1 MDRQLEQLLLDL
13 KAQRVSREHVKE
25 FLRRRREEAGQ
36 EESGRAEAG
45 PEQDGPEQ
53 AGQEQAGQEEAG
65 PELVRFHP
73 VWEAADA
80 SPATGR
86 EPGHLVLLAGPGEL
100 ARALQESDSTAVVRL
115 LESPATG
122 LAERY
127 TDLAGQVLDA
137 VRRLLALPSP
147 PRTLV
152 QVVCPWNGEDALGAG
167 LLGLLKSAALE
178 NPRLVPQLVLVDTDA
193 PVATTAGQVLASRDR
208 PAERAV
214 RLHDGGRSVLAWREL
229 SAPER
234 PALPWKEGG
243 TYVITGGLG
252 GLGLIFARDVLSSVR
267 SATVHLTGRSP
278 LDADR
283 RRLLESLR
291 SPQAQVHYTPL
302 DVADAA
308 GVEAFLAGVRQE
320 HGAVNGVIHSAG
332 VLRDGFVLRKSADD
346 LRAVL
351 APKVAGT
358 VNLDAATQGDPLDF
372 FALFSSAAAVTGN
385 VGQSDYAA
393 ANAFMDAFAHHRAG
407 LVAEGRR
414 SGRSLSLNW
423 PLWAEG
429 GMAPDAETER
439 ALLEQVGM
447 HPLRTGSGVR
457 VLHESLSL
465 ELPQVMAVEGDGARI
480 RRALLEQPAAA
491 PAVAAV
497 AAAAAAVPAS
507 APAAVA
513 VDEGMLRDKVVHR
526 LRQVLGGVIGLPAA
540 KIDAEAPLESYGID
554 SIVVTRLNRKFA
566 ETFEAVPKTVLYE
579 FNSLETLAGYFLREH
594 RGTCLTWTGLA
605 AAAPVATAPAPAP
618 VAPAPAAA
626 GRPAAAERPVVAE
639 RAADAPAPAAA
650 PAAPAAPSAADAIAI
665 VGMSG
670 RFPQAANLDEYW
682 QNLAAGRDCVTEI
695 PADRWELEGFYHA
708 DRDEAVALG
717 RSYSKWGGFLDG
729 FADFDP
735 LFFGI
740 SPQETMNMDP
750 QERLFLQES
759 WNALEDAGYTRR
771 RLADAHRGRVGVF
784 AGVSKT
790 GFDLYGPALR
800 EQNENLHPLTSFA
813 SVANR
818 VSYLLDLRGP
828 SLPVDTMCSSSLSAV
843 HEAMEHLRRGE
854 CDLAL
859 AGGVN
864 LYLHPS
870 NYTLMSGKRML
881 SHDGK
886 CRSFGAGG
894 NGFVPGE
901 GAAVVLLKRLSDA
914 ERDGDVIHAVLRGS
928 SINHGGRTNGYTVPN
943 PGAQAEVVREALD
956 RAGVK
961 AHEVSYLEAHG
972 TGTELGD
979 PIELDGLTRAFAQ
992 DTDARQY
999 CAVGSAK
1006 SNIGHL
1012 EAAAGI
1018 AGLLKIVLQMQHGRL
1033 APSLHAQEP
1042 NPNIDFA
1049 RTPFRLQQEAADW
1062 QRPVG
1067 ADGTTERPRIAGV
1080 SSFGAG
1086 GSNAHVVVEEY
1097 RREAAGRNGAD
1108 AGRNGADDGAPRLIV
1123 LSAKDGERLRE
1134 RARALLEWIARQ
1146 DATALDLDAVA
1157 HTLQSGREA
1166 MEARLALP
1174 VTSAAE
1180 LTAGLAA
1187 FVAGEEDVEGLH
1199 LGNVRDHRDT
1209 LAGFATD
1216 TDMAATVDAWI
1227 GKGKFD
1233 RLLDLW
1239 VKGLAVDW
1247 SRLHR
1252 GNGPRMLPLPGYPFA
1267 RERYW
1272 VGDLT
1277 AGRPAAVPGAARLHP
1292 LVHTNTS
1299 SLDAQRF
1306 GSVFSGEEFFLA
1318 DHVVKGRKV
1327 LPGAAYLEMARA
1339 ALEASLDTRPQG
1351 VTLRNVVWARPVTAD
1366 GPPVHVRT
1374 TLFAEAD
1381 GEVAFEISSLP
1392 DGDADAAPVVHSQGV
1407 AVPAA
1412 DAPAGPVDVA
1422 ALLAACD
1429 SERLD
1434 AAQCYRTYREL
1445 GIDYGPAHRGIE
1457 SIAVG
1462 DGQALARLVLPAGAA
1477 ATQDA
1482 FVLHP
1487 GLLDSAFQASVGLF
1501 GAAGDAPDAAGTVL
1515 HLPFALDELEV
1526 FGPVT
1531 SGLWAWVR
1539 YSADDRPGLGVRK
1552 VDIDL
1557 LDDAGAVRC
1566 RLRGFTSRAY
1576 DAAATPAVN
1585 PAPNPTPAVDA
1596 PLGHGGPERHA
1607 APPQAGATTPAE
1619 RAGRYLVTLLASQL
1633 RLPADRI
1640 DASDALEHYGID
1652 SIMTMNLTN
1661 QLEQV
1666 FGSLPKTLFFEYQS
1680 ISALTEYFV
1689 EAHGERLAELLGA
1702 DDQEPAAGAPAAG
1715 APAVEAAPA
1724 VRAVPEAPRRGR
1736 AARRAPV
1743 RRPATEP
1750 EGPEIAVIG
1759 LAGRYP
1765 QARNV
1770 REFWRNLAEGRDCI
1784 TEVPADRWDHS
1795 AYFDPDKNAPG
1806 RTYTKWGGFLDRAD
1820 HFDPLFFNISPRE
1833 AAFMDPQERLFL
1845 ETVHETLEDAGYTRE
1860 ALSRYGARGLAGN
1873 VGVFVGVMYEEYQL
1887 YGAQEQAKGRNVTL
1901 SGSASSIANRIS
1913 YVFDLHGPSLAVDT
1927 MCSSSLT
1934 ALHLACQ
1941 SLRTGGCELAVAGG
1955 VNLSLHPNKY
1965 LMLGNGKYASSKGLC
1980 ESFGEGG
1987 DGYVPGEGVGAVL
2000 LKPLARAVEDGDTVY
2015 GVIRG
2020 TALNHGGRTNG
2031 YSVPN
2036 PRAQHNVI
2044 GHALREAGV
2053 DARSVTYVE
2062 AHGTGTSL
2070 GDPIE
2075 VAGLTKAFREYS
2087 DDRQF
2092 CAIGSVKSNIGHA
2105 ESAAGISA
2113 LTKVLLQ
2120 LKHGQLAPSLHAE
2133 VLNPHIDFENSP
2145 FRVQRELAPWQRP
2158 VAADGTEAPRIAGIS
2173 SFGAGGSNAH
2183 VIVEEYRPAPAAR
2196 PAGSA
2201 GRPAA
2206 VVLSART
2213 EAGLRAQ
2220 AEQLLH
2226 WTTEEEGAGTALADL
2241 AYTLQTGREAY
2252 EERLGLVAGTTG
2264 ELTAGLRAFLAGETG
2279 ADGLH
2284 RGRVERRQGVLAVF
2298 TPDEDLARA
2307 LDAWA
2312 AGHEYGRLLELW
2324 VTGLVLDWEKLHV
2337 GSAPRRVPMPTYPF
2351 QGERYWLSPGTAADP
2366 RPATGAGR
2374 LHPLLHANTSSLNEQ
2389 RFTSVFTGEEF
2400 FLKDHQVQGERVL
2413 SGAACLELARAAVA
2427 ASLDGP
2433 HGGLRIRNVV
2443 WSRPVTVTGRART
2456 VQVRLLPKGPDEV
2469 GFEIHSTA
2477 DEDGP
2482 DAQPV
2487 IHSEGLVRVAPET
2500 GPADPAGLDLARL
2513 QAACDGAQFDAEQ
2526 AYRAFGARGIAYGPG
2541 HRGLDRLLTGDGQV
2555 LARLVLPD
2563 AVRGTL
2569 DDYGL
2574 HPALLDSALQACV
2587 GLLPLADE
2595 GGPLL
2600 LPFALDEVEITGPC
2614 APVMWAWVREGGGR
2628 PGDAVRRLD
2637 IDLCDDEGRV
2647 SVRLKGVS
2655 LRAYTAQPA
2664 TGAQPAAAGSPSGTA
2679 ELLAAPCWVPAER
2692 ADRAGEAG
2700 ATGATGAGLVLV
2712 AGLPEVAA
2720 ALEARGTARV
2730 VRLDSAAPGVD
2741 ARYTED
2747 ALTVLAA
2754 VKELLGERGQQG
2766 VPVQLVAPSA
2776 QEPSLWAG
2784 LAAVLRSA
2792 RLENP
2797 KVLGQLVL
2805 VDPQDGP
2812 EQVAAQVA
2820 ADRAAPS
2827 DTAVRHRGGTR
2838 EVLRWRE
2845 EADGTPAGVPW
2856 KDGGVYLITGGAGG
2870 LGAVFARDI
2879 AARVREPRIVLA
2891 GRAPRDGH
2899 KDALLAELTGLGAHA
2914 AYEQA
2919 DVAVRDDVEALVGR
2933 LREAHGR
2940 IDGILHSAG
2949 FIKDAFILRKDEAD
2963 FARVLAP
2970 KVAGLV
2976 HLDEATR
2983 GDDLDFLVAF
2993 SSVAG
2998 ALGNVGQSDYAAAN
3012 SFMDAYAHHR
3022 NTLVAAGERHGR
3034 TVSLGWPLWADGG
3047 MHVDAGTEQSL
3058 RERFGLVPLR
3068 TETGVRALYRAL
3080 ASQHG
3085 QVLVLEGDR
3094 PRLRETLLAGL
3105 LADAPS
3111 DRLPSDRL
3119 PAGPA
3124 PAADRPDESAAGRDV
3139 TGAGVTGA
3147 GVTVPDATVPE
3158 VAVPEVTGAGV
3169 TVPDETTAQK
3179 AAAYFKKLLASV
3191 IDLPAAKIDPEAPL
3205 EDYGVDSVMTMDMTR
3220 TLETVFGSLPKTLFF
3235 EHRTIAALTRHFL
3248 ETHPGRMREL
3258 LPTAAARPQPAPSPS
3273 AGPAAAERTVP
3284 ARAWRTLG
3292 SGQAPAQAQERTQAP
3307 AGVGDVAIIGL
3318 AGRYPQA
3325 ADVREF
3331 WQNLAAG
3338 RDCVT
3343 EVPASRWDVGGFF
3356 DPDPNAPG
3364 KTYSKWG
3371 GFLDGAYD
3379 FDPMFFN
3386 ISPRE
3391 AEIMDPQERLFL
3403 QCVHDT
3409 LEDAGYTR
3417 DTAKG
3422 RTGNVL
3428 DGRVGVFVGVMYEEY
3443 QLLGAQAQLG
3453 GTPLAVAGNPAS
3465 IANRVSYYF
3474 NLQGPSMSVDSMCSS
3489 SLSAVHLA
3497 CQSLKWG
3504 DCEVAVAGGVN
3515 LSLHPNKY
3523 LLLSQGRFAST
3534 NGRCE
3539 SFGAGGDGYVP
3550 GEGVGAVLLKP
3561 LAKAVADGDR
3571 IYGVIKGTAVNH
3583 GGKTNGYSVPNPQ
3596 AQADVVG
3603 RALATAGVDAR
3614 AVGYVEAH
3622 GTGTAL
3628 GDPIEIAGLAKAFGE
3643 HTEDRQ
3649 FCAIGSVKSNI
3660 GHAESAA
3667 GIAGI
3672 TKVLLQLQHG
3682 KLAPSLH
3689 ARTLNPHIDFAGTP
3703 FVVQRELADWPSP
3716 APADGSDTA
3725 VPRVAGVSSFG
3736 AGGSNA
3742 HVVIAEY
3749 LPGEAA
3755 GPAAAD
3761 DAQPAVVPLSARTAE
3776 QLQAQAANL
3785 ADWLERPENA
3795 GAALADIAYTL
3806 QVGRE
3811 AMEERLGVIA
3821 GSVPDLLAKLRHFL
3835 DDGPG
3840 SGSGGAGDEVVRST
3854 VTRDSAVLT
3863 LFAPDTDLD
3872 AMIGAWAGKGKYEK
3886 LLELWANGVPLDW
3899 RLLHGAATPRRIA
3912 LPTYPFA
3919 RERCFPFDAEPL
3931 VARAPQ
3937 GPRPA
3942 PGPGRL
3948 HPLVQANTSDFSEQR
3963 FSSVFTG
3970 EEFFL
3975 RDHVVQGSRT
3985 MPGTAFLEM
3994 AVAAA
3999 CLTCRTAVEPSAPVA
4014 LRNIV
4019 LAQPLRVGD
4028 RPQELHVGLHP
4039 EADGDIRFR
4048 VYSAPDDEEPVLH
4061 GEGALYF
4068 MEGAE
4073 DTVLDLDALRAA
4085 CDLPGLTA
4093 AECYELYRAAGIA
4106 YGPSHRGVRH
4116 IWTGPGQA
4124 LAELALPDPVR
4135 GTEGDF
4141 TLHPSLLDAA
4151 LQACVGVLG
4160 RPGAEGAARSGS
4172 GLAVPFAVDDV
4183 LVLDAC
4189 TDAMWA
4195 WVRPSGEESA
4205 DAAIRKLDVDLAD
4218 QRGRVRVRIAGLSFR
4233 VLNPNKNHDPISTTE
4248 STGDHVTSRQV
4259 TVHHDPVNPAGTPGA
4274 AALSYPQ
4281 WQGRPVQGGLS
4292 SVDGARRTVLLA
4304 GLPEAAELLRSCDDG
4319 DVVVLADEVGTLDGR
4334 YAGYG
4339 VQLLERLKSE
4349 VRGTAGKAHLQL
4361 AIAGGPDALPLTGL
4375 VAMLRTAA
4383 LENPNVTGQLL
4394 LLDPDDTPATAVERI
4409 LENRAHPEDTLVRYR
4424 DGRREVQAWAED
4436 ATATAAPLPWKENG
4450 VYLITG
4456 GTGALGLVLAREIA
4470 ARTGNATLV
4479 LTGRSPSDPD
4489 KLRVLDELVAL
4500 GARAAHYEQA
4510 DTADRAAVDALVA
4523 RTLER
4528 CGRIDGVVHSAGV
4541 THDGFILRKQEA
4553 EFRGVLAPKVSGV
4566 VNLDG
4571 ATAALPLD
4579 FFVTFSST
4587 SGASGNV
4594 GQVDYAAANAFLDAY
4609 AWHRQDLVARGER
4622 SGHSQS
4628 VNWPLWADG
4637 GMHVTPETAALL
4649 RSRYGV
4655 VPLGTAEGIEA
4666 FYRILNSPHSQVMV
4680 TADAPSG
4687 PPETPAP
4694 HQTSPVTSAVGTN
4707 P

>member
-1 MDRQLEQLLLDL
+1 MDTQLEQLLLDL
-13 KAQRVSREHVKE
+13 KAERVSKEYVKE
-25 FLRRRREEAGQ
+25 FLRRR
-36 EESGRAEAG
+36 
-45 PEQDGPEQ
+45 
-53 AGQEQAGQEEAG
+53 QEQAAPAGTGPKQDVPKQDVPVEDGPVEDVPVEDG
-65 PELVRFHP
+65 PELVRLHP
-73 VWEAADA
+73 VWQPADGT
-80 SPATGR
+80 PATGR
-86 EPGHLVLLAGPGEL
+86 EPGHLVLLAGPREL
-100 ARALQESDSTAVVRL
+100 ATALQESDTTVVVRL
-115 LESPATG
+115 LESSATG
-122 LAERY
+122 TAERY
-127 TDLAGQVLDA
+127 TDLAAQVLDA
-137 VRRLLALPSP
+137 LRRLLALPSL

-152 QVVCPWNGEDALGAG
+152 QLVCPGNGEDALGAG
-167 LLGLLKSAALE
+167 LLGLLRSAALE
-178 NPRLVPQLVLVDTDA
+178 NPRLVPQLVLVDASA
-193 PVATTAGQVLASRDR
+193 PAAATAARVLASRDR
-208 PAERAV
+208 PAERSV
-214 RLHDGGRSVLAWREL
+214 RLHDGGRSVLAWQEL
-229 SAPER
+229 PAPEQ

-243 TYVITGGLG
+243 SYVITGGLG
-252 GLGLIFARDVLSSVR
+252 GLGLIFARDVLRSVR

-278 LDADR
+278 LDAGR
-283 RRLLESLR
+283 QRLLESLR
-291 SPQAQVHYTPL
+291 RPQAQVHYTPL
-302 DVADAA
+302 DAADAA
-308 GVEAFLAGVRQE
+308 GVQAFLAGVRQE
-320 HGAVNGVIHSAG
+320 HGAINGIIHSAG
-332 VLRDGFVLRKSADD
+332 VLRDGFVLRKSEDD

-358 VNLDAATQGDPLDF
+358 VNLDAASQGDPLDF

-385 VGQSDYAA
+385 VGQADYAA
-393 ANAFMDAFAHHRAG
+393 ANAFLDAFALHRTG

-414 SGRSLSLNW
+414 SGRTVSLNW

-447 HPLRTGSGVR
+447 HPLRTRSGVR
-457 VLHESLSL
+457 VLHESLAL
-465 ELPQVMAVEGDGARI
+465 AHHQVMAVEGDGVRI
-480 RRALLEQPAAA
+480 RRALLGQPSSEPAPAVTPAAPSAARPAAA
-491 PAVAAV
+491 PSS
-497 AAAAAAVPAS
+497 S

-513 VDEGMLRDKVVHR
+513 VDEGLLRDRVVQQ
-526 LRQVLGGVIGLPAA
+526 LRRVLGGVIGLPAA
-540 KIDAEAPLESYGID
+540 KIDAEAPLESFGVD

-566 ETFEAVPKTVLYE
+566 ETFAGLPKTVLYE
-579 FNSLETLAGYFLREH
+579 FNSLDALAGYFLRDH

-605 AAAPVATAPAPAP
+605 APVAPVAEKPAVVAAPDAVAAQPAATRAPA
-618 VAPAPAAA
+618 VAAETPAATASIAA
-626 GRPAAAERPVVAE
+626 GSIAAGSI
-639 RAADAPAPAAA
+639 AAGSIAAGSI
-650 PAAPAAPSAADAIAI
+650 AAGSIAAGSIAADAIAV

-670 RFPQAANLDEYW
+670 RFPQARTLDEYW

-695 PADRWELEGFYHA
+695 PADRWELEGFYHP

-740 SPQETMNMDP
+740 SPQEAMNMDP

-771 RLADAHRGRVGVF
+771 RLADAHGGRVGVF

-854 CDLAL
+854 CDLAF

-943 PGAQAEVVREALD
+943 PAAQAEVVREALD
-956 RAGVK
+956 RAGVP
-961 AHEVSYLEAHG
+961 AGQVSFVEAHG

-979 PIELDGLTRAFAQ
+979 PIELDGLTQAFGK
-992 DTDARQY
+992 DTDALQY

-1018 AGLLKIVLQMQHGRL
+1018 AGLLKIVLQMRHGQL
-1033 APSLHAQEP
+1033 APSLHAQEL

-1049 RTPFRLQQEAADW
+1049 RTPFRLQQELADW
-1062 QRPVG
+1062 QRPG
-1067 ADGTTERPRIAGV
+1067 GSDGTAELPRIAGV

-1097 RREAAGRNGAD
+1097 RRPEPARSEAAHSEAGGPEAASSD
-1108 AGRNGADDGAPRLIV
+1108 AGSTPRLIV

-1134 RARALLEWIARQ
+1134 RAQDLLDWLARQ
-1146 DATALDLDAVA
+1146 DEAGPDIDALA

-1166 MEARLALP
+1166 METRLAVP

-1180 LTAGLAA
+1180 LAAKLSA
-1187 FVAGEEDVEGLH
+1187 FVAGDEVEDLH
-1199 LGNVRDHRDT
+1199 LGSVKEHRDT
-1209 LAGFATD
+1209 LAVLTTD
-1216 TDMAATVDAWI
+1216 PDMAATVDAWI
-1227 GKGKFD
+1227 EKGKFD
-1233 RLLDLW
+1233 KLLDLW
-1239 VKGLAVDW
+1239 AKGLAVDW

-1252 GNGPRMLPLPGYPFA
+1252 GRHPRMIPLPGYPFA

-1277 AGRPAAVPGAARLHP
+1277 TPGAAVPGAVRLHP

-1306 GSVFSGEEFFLA
+1306 GSVFTGEEFFLT
-1318 DHVVKGRKV
+1318 DHVVQGRKV

-1339 ALEASLDTRPQG
+1339 ALEASLDARPQG
-1351 VTLRNVVWARPVTAD
+1351 VTLRNVVWARPITVD
-1366 GPPVHVRT
+1366 GRPAHVRA
-1374 TLFAEAD
+1374 TLYAEEGGA
-1381 GEVAFEISSLP
+1381 VAFEISSLP
-1392 DGDADAAPVVHSQGV
+1392 DGDASAGDGAAEPVVHSQGV

-1412 DAPAGPVDVA
+1412 GAPAGPVDVA
-1422 ALLAACD
+1422 ALLAACTAA
-1429 SERLD
+1429 RLD
-1434 AAQCYRTYREL
+1434 AEECYRTYAAMGL
-1445 GIDYGPAHRGIE
+1445 DYGPAHRSIE
-1457 SIAVG
+1457 SIAIG
-1462 DGQALARLVLPAGAA
+1462 DGQALARLVLPAGARG
-1477 ATQDA
+1477 TLDA

-1487 GLLDSAFQASVGLF
+1487 GLLDAAFQASVGLF
-1501 GAAGDAPDAAGTVL
+1501 GQADGTTL

-1526 FGPVT
+1526 FGALGPE
-1531 SGLWAWVR
+1531 LWAWVR

-1552 VDIDL
+1552 LDIDL

-1576 DAAATPAVN
+1576 DADAA
-1585 PAPNPTPAVDA
+1585 PAPAPAPASA
-1596 PLGHGGPERHA
+1596 PVERTGTVPARQVAPSRPGA
-1607 APPQAGATTPAE
+1607 ATPAE
-1619 RAGRYLVTLLASQL
+1619 RAGRYLVGLLASQL

-1640 DASDALEHYGID
+1640 DVNDALEHYGID

-1661 QLEQV
+1661 KLEQV

-1680 ISALTEYFV
+1680 IHALTEYFL
-1689 EAHGERLAELLGA
+1689 EAHGERLAALLGA
-1702 DDQEPAAGAPAAG
+1702 DDPEPAAPARPAGPEPVAPAASE
-1715 APAVEAAPA
+1715 PAAPA
-1724 VRAVPEAPRRGR
+1724 RPAAPRRGR
-1736 AARRAPV
+1736 TVRRAAAR
-1743 RRPATEP
+1743 TEP
-1750 EGPEIAVIG
+1750 AAGGLEIAVVG

-1765 QARNV
+1765 QARNI
-1770 REFWRNLAEGRDCI
+1770 REFWRNLAEGRDCV

-1795 AYFDPDKNAPG
+1795 AYFDPDRNAPG

-1845 ETVHETLEDAGYTRE
+1845 ECVHETLEDAGYTRE
-1860 ALSRYGARGLAGN
+1860 ALSRYGERGLAGN

-1887 YGAQEQAKGRNVTL
+1887 YGAQEQARGRNVTL

-1941 SLRTGGCELAVAGG
+1941 SLQTGGCELAVAGG

-1965 LMLGNGKYASSKGLC
+1965 LMLGAGKYASSKGLC

-2000 LKPLARAVEDGDTVY
+2000 LKPLARAVEDGDTVH

-2053 DARSVTYVE
+2053 DARSVSYVE

-2120 LKHGQLAPSLHAE
+2120 LKHGKLAPSLHSE
-2133 VLNPHIDFENSP
+2133 VLNPHIDFANSP
-2145 FRVQRELAPWQRP
+2145 FYVQRELSTWQRP
-2158 VAADGTEAPRIAGIS
+2158 VGADGAETPRIAGIS

-2183 VIVEEYRPAPAAR
+2183 VIVEEYVPVPAAGAGPAADRPAV
-2196 PAGSA
+2196 
-2201 GRPAA
+2201 

-2213 EAGLRAQ
+2213 EKGLRDQ

-2226 WTTEEEGAGTALADL
+2226 WTTEGEGAGVALADL
-2241 AYTLQTGREAY
+2241 AHTLQIGREAY
-2252 EERLGLVAGTTG
+2252 EERLGLVVGTTG
-2264 ELTAGLRAFLAGETG
+2264 ELGDRLREFLAGAAGVAE
-2279 ADGLH
+2279 LY

-2298 TPDEDLARA
+2298 TADEGLAPA

-2312 AGHEYGRLLELW
+2312 AEGAYGKLLELW
-2324 VTGLVLDWEKLHV
+2324 VTGLVLDWEKLRD
-2337 GSAPRRVPMPTYPF
+2337 GAAPRRVSMPTYPF
-2351 QGERYWLSPGTAADP
+2351 QGERYWLSPAAGAG
-2366 RPATGAGR
+2366 RQPATGAGR

-2427 ASLDGP
+2427 ASLDEP
-2433 HGGLRIRNVV
+2433 HGALRIRNVV
-2443 WSRPVTVTGRART
+2443 WARPVTVAGRART

-2469 GFEIHSTA
+2469 GFEIFGPG

-2482 DAQPV
+2482 AAQPV
-2487 IHSEGLVRVAPET
+2487 IHSEGIVRVAPED
-2500 GPADPAGLDLARL
+2500 GPAEATVLDLTKL
-2513 QAACDGAQFDAEQ
+2513 QAACRGAESDAER
-2526 AYRAFGARGIAYGPG
+2526 AYEAFRARGIDYGPG
-2541 HRGLDRLLTGDGQV
+2541 HRGLDRLWTGEGQV
-2555 LARLVLPD
+2555 LARLVLPA
-2563 AVRGTL
+2563 AVSGTL
-2569 DDYGL
+2569 DSYGL
-2574 HPALLDSALQACV
+2574 HPALLDSALQACA
-2587 GLLPLADE
+2587 GLLPLTDE

-2600 LPFALDEVEITGPC
+2600 LPFAVDEVEIAGPC
-2614 APVMWAWVREGGGR
+2614 SSTMWAWVREGGGR

-2637 IDLCDDEGRV
+2637 IDLCDEEGRV
-2647 SVRLKGVS
+2647 RVRLRGVS
-2655 LRAYTAQPA
+2655 LRAYTAPA
-2664 TGAQPAAAGSPSGTA
+2664 SGEPPAPVGTA
-2679 ELLAAPCWVPAER
+2679 AVGELLAAPCWVPAER
-2692 ADRAGEAG
+2692 VDR
-2700 ATGATGAGLVLV
+2700 TGAPGAGGAGLVLV

-2720 ALEARGTARV
+2720 ALEAQGTARV
-2730 VRLDSAAPGVD
+2730 VRLDSAAPGVG

-2754 VKELLGERGQQG
+2754 VQEVLGERKQQS
-2766 VPVQLVAPSA
+2766 VPVQLVAPA
-2776 QEPSLWAG
+2776 AGEPSLWAG
-2784 LAAVLRSA
+2784 LAAVLKTA

-2812 EQVAAQVA
+2812 QQVAAYVV
-2820 ADRAAPS
+2820 ADRAAPA
-2827 DTAVRHRGGTR
+2827 DTAVRHLGGAR

-2845 EADGTPAGVPW
+2845 EEPAGPTVGAAW

-2879 AARVREPRIVLA
+2879 AAGVREPRIVLA
-2891 GRAPRDGH
+2891 GRAPRDAQ
-2899 KDALLAELTGLGAHA
+2899 KDALLAELTGLGARA
-2914 AYEQA
+2914 VYEQA
-2919 DVAVRDDVEALVGR
+2919 DAAVRDDVEALVAR
-2933 LREAHGR
+2933 VRAAHGR

-2949 FIKDAFILRKDEAD
+2949 FIKDAFILRKDAGD

-2983 GDDLDFLVAF
+2983 EDDLDFLVAF

-2998 ALGNVGQSDYAAAN
+2998 ALGNVGQCDYAAAN
-3012 SFMDAYAHHR
+3012 AFMDAYALHR
-3022 NTLVAAGERHGR
+3022 NALVAAGERRGR

-3047 MHVDAGTEQSL
+3047 MHVDEGTERSL
-3058 RERFGLVPLR
+3058 GERFGLVPLR
-3068 TETGVRALYRAL
+3068 TGTGVRALHQAL
-3080 ASQHG
+3080 ASGHS

-3094 PRLRETLLAGL
+3094 PRLRETLLADL
-3105 LADAPS
+3105 LADRVVATAAVV
-3111 DRLPSDRL
+3111 
-3119 PAGPA
+3119 PAAVVSAA
-3124 PAADRPDESAAGRDV
+3124 PAAVAAPDGTDPDEG
-3139 TGAGVTGA
+3139 
-3147 GVTVPDATVPE
+3147 
-3158 VAVPEVTGAGV
+3158 
-3169 TVPDETTAQK
+3169 TARK
-3179 AAAYFKKLLASV
+3179 AEAYFRKLLASV
-3191 IDLPAAKIDPEAPL
+3191 IELPAARIDAEAPL
-3205 EDYGVDSVMTMDMTR
+3205 EDYGVDSVMTMDLTR

-3248 ETHPGRMREL
+3248 ETHPERMREL
-3258 LPTAAARPQPAPSPS
+3258 LPAAGTRPQS
-3273 AGPAAAERTVP
+3273 AGPAGPVAPERTAP
-3284 ARAWRTLG
+3284 ARERAWRPLAG
-3292 SGQAPAQAQERTQAP
+3292 ARPEAAPARDTA
-3307 AGVGDVAIIGL
+3307 AGSGDVAIIGL

-3338 RDCVT
+3338 RDSVT
-3343 EVPASRWDVGGFF
+3343 EVPASRWDVGAVF
-3356 DPDPNAPG
+3356 DPDPNTPG
-3364 KTYSKWG
+3364 TTYSKWG

-3417 DTAKG
+3417 DTAKR

-3428 DGRVGVFVGVMYEEY
+3428 GGRVGVFVGVMYEEY

-3453 GTPLAVAGNPAS
+3453 GNPLAVAGNPAS
-3465 IANRVSYYF
+3465 VANRVSYYF
-3474 NLQGPSMSVDSMCSS
+3474 NLQGPSMTVDTMCSS

-3539 SFGAGGDGYVP
+3539 SFGEGGDGYVP

-3596 AQADVVG
+3596 AQTDVVG

-3614 AVGYVEAH
+3614 AVGYIEAH

-3643 HTEDRQ
+3643 HTDERQ

-3672 TKVLLQLQHG
+3672 TKVLLQLQHR

-3689 ARTLNPHIDFAGTP
+3689 AGTLNPHIDFAQTP

-3716 APADGSDTA
+3716 GPADGTGA
-3725 VPRVAGVSSFG
+3725 AAPRIAGVSSFG

-3742 HVVIAEY
+3742 HIVIAEY
-3749 LPGEAA
+3749 LPAEHLPEESLPSGT
-3755 GPAAAD
+3755 PA
-3761 DAQPAVVPLSARTAE
+3761 DAPAVVPLSARTAE
-3776 QLQAQAANL
+3776 QLRAQVRNL
-3785 ADWLERPENA
+3785 LDWLERPEHA
-3795 GAALADIAYTL
+3795 GTALADVAFTL

-3811 AMEERLGVIA
+3811 AMEERLGVLA
-3821 GSVPDLLAKLRHFL
+3821 GSVPDLTAKLQGFL
-3835 DDGPG
+3835 DGGG
-3840 SGSGGAGDEVVRST
+3840 SGEEVVRST
-3854 VTRDSAVLT
+3854 VTRDSTVLT
-3863 LFAPDTDLD
+3863 LFAPDADLD
-3872 AMIGAWAGKGKYEK
+3872 AMIAAWADKGKYEK

-3899 RLLHGAATPRRIA
+3899 RLLHGAGSPRRIA

-3919 RERCFPFDAEPL
+3919 RERCFPFDAEPV
-3931 VARAPQ
+3931 VALASRSPQ
-3937 GPRPA
+3937 GP
-3942 PGPGRL
+3942 GML
-3948 HPLVQANTSDFSEQR
+3948 HPLVQANTSDFAEQR

-3970 EEFFL
+3970 QESFL
-3975 RDHVVQGSRT
+3975 RDHVVQGFRT
-3985 MPGTAFLEM
+3985 MPGAAFLEM

-3999 CLTCRTAVEPSAPVA
+3999 CLTCRTAVEPSAPVG

-4048 VYSAPDDEEPVLH
+4048 AYSASDGDEPVVH
-4061 GEGALYF
+4061 SEGAVYF
-4068 MEGAE
+4068 LEGVE
-4073 DTVLDLDALRAA
+4073 ETVLDLGALRDA

-4093 AECYELYRAAGIA
+4093 DQCYELYRAAGIA
-4106 YGPSHRGVRH
+4106 YGPTHRGVRH
-4116 IWTGPGQA
+4116 IWTGPEEA
-4124 LAELALPDPVR
+4124 LAELALPDEVR
-4135 GTEGDF
+4135 GTVDDF
-4141 TLHPSLLDAA
+4141 TLHPGLLDAA

-4160 RPGAEGAARSGS
+4160 RPGAEGAAGKGS

-4195 WVRPSGEESA
+4195 WVRPSA
-4205 DAAIRKLDVDLAD
+4205 DHRDGDTSTRKLDVDLAD
-4218 QRGRVRVRIAGLSFR
+4218 QHGRVRVRIGGLSFR
-4233 VLNPNKNHDPISTTE
+4233 VLDLTKTHDPISMPE
-4248 STGDHVTSRQV
+4248 STGDHVTSHQV
-4259 TVHHDPVNPAGTPGA
+4259 TLHHEPDNPVGPAGV
-4274 AALSYPQ
+4274 AALSYPR
-4281 WQGRPVQGGLS
+4281 WQARPASAGPS
-4292 SVDGARRTVLLA
+4292 TVDGARRTVLLA
-4304 GLPEAAELLRSCDDG
+4304 GPTGAADLLRGSDDSEI
-4319 DVVVLADEVGTLDGR
+4319 VVLTDQDDTLDGR

-4361 AIAGGPDALPLTGL
+4361 VLAGGPDTLPLTGL

-4383 LENPNVTGQLL
+4383 LENPNVSGQLL
-4394 LLDPDDTPATAVERI
+4394 LLDPADTPATAVGRV
-4409 LENRAHPEDTLVRYR
+4409 LENRAHPEDVLVRYR
-4424 DGRREVQAWAED
+4424 DGRREVQVWAED
-4436 ATATAAPLPWKENG
+4436 STAPPTALPWKEDG
-4450 VYLITG
+4450 VYLVTG
-4456 GTGALGLVLAREIA
+4456 GAGALGLVLAREIA
-4470 ARTGNATLV
+4470 AQSGHATLV

-4489 KLRVLDELVAL
+4489 KRRALDELVAL
-4500 GARAAHYEQA
+4500 GARAAYYEQA
-4510 DTADRAAVDALVA
+4510 DTASRADVDALVA

-4541 THDGFILRKQEA
+4541 THDNFILRKQEG
-4553 EFRGVLAPKVSGV
+4553 EFRAVLAPKVAGV
-4566 VNLDG
+4566 VNLDA
-4571 ATAALPLD
+4571 ATGDLPLD

-4587 SGASGNV
+4587 SGATGNV

-4609 AWHRQDLVARGER
+4609 AGYRQDLVARGVR
-4622 SGHSQS
+4622 TGRSQS
-4628 VNWPLWADG
+4628 VNWPLWAEG
-4637 GMHVTPETAALL
+4637 GMRVTAETEALL
-4649 RSRYGV
+4649 RSRHGV
-4655 VPLGTAEGIEA
+4655 VPLGTAEGVAA
-4666 FYRILNSPHSQVMV
+4666 FHRILNSPHSQVMV
-4680 TADAPSG
+4680 TAAGPSGSPGHPAPSG
-4687 PPETPAP
+4687 SPESPAP
-4694 HQTSPVTSAVGTN
+4694 SASHQTIPVTSAVGTN

>member
-13 KAQRVSREHVKE
+13 KAERVSKEYVKE
-25 FLRRRREEAGQ
+25 FLRRRQEEAGQ
-36 EESGRAEAG
+36 E
-45 PEQDGPEQ
+45 Q
-53 AGQEQAGQEEAG
+53 AVRDQAVRDQAG

-73 VWEAADA
+73 VWQPADGT
-80 SPATGR
+80 PATGR
-86 EPGHLVLLAGPGEL
+86 EPGHLVLLAGPRDL
-100 ARALQESDSTAVVRL
+100 ATALEESDTTAVVRL

-122 LAERY
+122 VAERY

-137 VRRLLALPSP
+137 LRRLLALPSL

-152 QVVCPWNGEDALGAG
+152 QLVCPWNGEDALGAG

-178 NPRLVPQLVLVDTDA
+178 NPRLVPQLVLVDAAA
-193 PVATTAGQVLASRDR
+193 PAAATAAQLLAVRDR
-208 PAERAV
+208 PDERAV
-214 RLHDGGRSVLAWREL
+214 RLHDGGRSVLAWQEL
-229 SAPER
+229 PAPEQ

-252 GLGLIFARDVLSSVR
+252 GLGLIFARDVLRSVR

-278 LDADR
+278 LDAGR
-283 RRLLESLR
+283 RQLLESLR
-291 SPQAQVHYTPL
+291 RPRAQVHYTPL
-302 DVADAA
+302 DAADAA

-320 HGAVNGVIHSAG
+320 HGAINGIIHSAG
-332 VLRDGFVLRKSADD
+332 VLRDGFVLRKSEDD

-358 VNLDAATQGDPLDF
+358 VNLDAASQGDALDF

-385 VGQSDYAA
+385 VGQADYAA
-393 ANAFMDAFAHHRAG
+393 ANAFLDAFAGHRAG
-407 LVAEGRR
+407 LVAEGLR
-414 SGRSLSLNW
+414 SGRSVSLNW

-447 HPLRTGSGVR
+447 HPLRTESGVL

-465 ELPQVMAVEGDGARI
+465 THHQVLAVEGDGARI
-480 RRALLEQPAAA
+480 RGALLGQPTASPAAGPAPAAA
-491 PAVAAV
+491 ESAGVPTAAPAAVAAV
-497 AAAAAAVPAS
+497 AAVAV
-507 APAAVA
+507 
-513 VDEGMLRDKVVHR
+513 VDEGALRDKVVQR

-566 ETFEAVPKTVLYE
+566 ETFAGLPKTVLYE
-579 FNSLETLAGYFLREH
+579 FNSLDALVDYFLREH
-594 RGTCLTWTGLA
+594 RGTCLAWTGLA
-605 AAAPVATAPAPAP
+605 APAAAAKPAAAAEPAAAAKPAAAPVAAPSAAVEPVAVAQPAPAP
-618 VAPAPAAA
+618 EAPSAPAP
-626 GRPAAAERPVVAE
+626 E
-639 RAADAPAPAAA
+639 
-650 PAAPAAPSAADAIAI
+650 APSAADAIAI

-695 PADRWELEGFYHA
+695 PADRWGLEGFYHP

-740 SPQETMNMDP
+740 SPQEAMNTDP

-901 GAAVVLLKRLSDA
+901 GAAVVLLKRLADA

-956 RAGVK
+956 RAGVS
-961 AHEVSYLEAHG
+961 AGDVSYVEAHG

-979 PIELDGLTRAFAQ
+979 PIELDGLTRAFAK

-1006 SNIGHL
+1006 TNIGHL

-1018 AGLLKIVLQMQHGRL
+1018 AGLLKIVLQMRHGRL

-1042 NPNIDFA
+1042 NPNIDFT
-1049 RTPFRLQQEAADW
+1049 RTPFRLQQEPADW
-1062 QRPVG
+1062 QRPAG
-1067 ADGTTERPRIAGV
+1067 ADGTAERARIAGV

-1097 RREAAGRNGAD
+1097 RRAGTAGATAD
-1108 AGRNGADDGAPRLIV
+1108 ASTPRLIV
-1123 LSAKDGERLRE
+1123 LSARDGERLRE
-1134 RARALLEWIARQ
+1134 RAQALLDWIARQ
-1146 DATALDLDAVA
+1146 GEAGPDLDAVA

-1166 MEARLALP
+1166 METRLALP

-1180 LTAGLAA
+1180 LTAKLTA
-1187 FVAGEEDVEGLH
+1187 FVAGDDTVEDLH

-1216 TDMAATVDAWI
+1216 TDMASTVDAWI
-1227 GKGKFD
+1227 EKGKFD
-1233 RLLDLW
+1233 KLLDLW

-1252 GNGPRMLPLPGYPFA
+1252 GRRPRMLPLPGYPFA

-1277 AGRPAAVPGAARLHP
+1277 TGRATAAPGAVRLHP
-1292 LVHTNTS
+1292 LVHANTS

-1306 GSVFSGEEFFLA
+1306 GSVFSGEEFFLT
-1318 DHVVKGRKV
+1318 DHVVRGRKV

-1339 ALEASLDTRPQG
+1339 AVEASLDARPQG
-1351 VTLRNVVWARPVTAD
+1351 VTLRNVVWARPVTVD
-1366 GPPVHVRT
+1366 GQPVHVRT
-1374 TLFAEAD
+1374 TLAVEEG
-1381 GEVAFEISSLP
+1381 GEVAFEIASLP
-1392 DGDADAAPVVHSQGV
+1392 DGAAAGAEPVVHSQGV
-1407 AVPAA
+1407 AVPVAT
-1412 DAPAGPVDVA
+1412 APAAPVDVA
-1422 ALLAACD
+1422 AVLAAC
-1429 SERLD
+1429 STARLD
-1434 AAQCYRTYREL
+1434 AEECYRTYRAMGL
-1445 GIDYGPAHRGIE
+1445 DYGPAHRGVE
-1457 SIAVG
+1457 SIAIG
-1462 DGQALARLVLPAGAA
+1462 DGQALARLVLPAVAREA
-1477 ATQDA
+1477 LDA

-1501 GAAGDAPDAAGTVL
+1501 GRADGTVL

-1526 FGPVT
+1526 FGPLAPE
-1531 SGLWAWVR
+1531 LWAWVR
-1539 YSADDRPGLGVRK
+1539 YSADDRPALGVRK
-1552 VDIDL
+1552 LDIDL

-1576 DAAATPAVN
+1576 DADAARDAA
-1585 PAPNPTPAVDA
+1585 PAPVERT
-1596 PLGHGGPERHA
+1596 GPERA
-1607 APPQAGATTPAE
+1607 RDTEPPQPATTQAE
-1619 RAGRYLVTLLASQL
+1619 RAGRYLVGLLASQL

-1640 DASDALEHYGID
+1640 DVNDALEHYGID

-1661 QLEQV
+1661 KLEQV

-1680 ISALTEYFV
+1680 IRALTEYFLD
-1689 EAHGERLAELLGA
+1689 AHGERLAALLGT
-1702 DDQEPAAGAPAAG
+1702 DDPEPATTTPAAIPATAGAAVAAAVTPARTA
-1715 APAVEAAPA
+1715 
-1724 VRAVPEAPRRGR
+1724 APRRGR
-1736 AARRAPV
+1736 SARRGAARR
-1743 RRPATEP
+1743 TEAASG
-1750 EGPEIAVIG
+1750 GPEIAVIG

-1784 TEVPADRWDHS
+1784 TEIPADRWDHS
-1795 AYFDPDKNAPG
+1795 AYFDPDGNVPG

-1845 ETVHETLEDAGYTRE
+1845 ECVHETLEDAGHTRE
-1860 ALSRYGARGLAGN
+1860 TLSRYGDRGLAGN

-1941 SLRTGGCELAVAGG
+1941 SLQTGGCELAVAGG

-2000 LKPLARAVEDGDTVY
+2000 LKPLDRAIADGDTIH

-2044 GHALREAGV
+2044 GHALREAGI
-2053 DARSVTYVE
+2053 DARSVSYVE

-2120 LKHGQLAPSLHAE
+2120 LKHGKLAPSLHSE
-2133 VLNPHIDFENSP
+2133 VLNPHIDFANSP
-2145 FRVQRELAPWQRP
+2145 FYVQRELSPWQRP
-2158 VAADGTEAPRIAGIS
+2158 VAADGTETPRIAGIS

-2183 VIVEEYRPAPAAR
+2183 VIVEEYVPARAAEAAA
-2196 PAGSA
+2196 PTA

-2213 EAGLRAQ
+2213 ADGLRAQ
-2220 AEQLLH
+2220 AEQLLR
-2226 WTTEEEGAGTALADL
+2226 WTTEEEGAGVALADL
-2241 AYTLQTGREAY
+2241 AHTLQAGREAY

-2264 ELTAGLRAFLAGETG
+2264 ELAAKLGAFLAGEAG
-2279 ADGLH
+2279 VAELH
-2284 RGRVERRQGVLAVF
+2284 RGRVERRQGALAVF
-2298 TPDEDLARA
+2298 AADEDLARA
-2307 LDAWA
+2307 LDASIA
-2312 AGHEYGRLLELW
+2312 EREYGRLLELW
-2324 VTGLVLDWEKLHV
+2324 VTGLVVDWAKLQD
-2337 GSAPRRVPMPTYPF
+2337 GTARRVPMPTYPF
-2351 QGERYWLSPGTAADP
+2351 QGERYWLSPGPGADQQ
-2366 RPATGAGR
+2366 PATGAGR
-2374 LHPLLHANTSSLNEQ
+2374 LHPLLHANTSSLHEQ

-2400 FLKDHQVQGERVL
+2400 FLKDHQVHGERVL

-2427 ASLDGP
+2427 ASLDEP
-2433 HGGLRIRNVV
+2433 HGSLRIRNVV
-2443 WSRPVTVTGRART
+2443 WSRPVTVEGRART
-2456 VQVRLLPKGPDEV
+2456 VQVRLLPKGRDEI
-2469 GFEIHSTA
+2469 GFEIYSTG
-2477 DEDGP
+2477 DEDAP
-2482 DAQPV
+2482 AAQPV
-2487 IHSEGLVRVAPET
+2487 IHSEGLVRVAPEAA
-2500 GPADPAGLDLARL
+2500 PAAATVLDLPQL
-2513 QAACDGAQFDAEQ
+2513 QAACRGAESGADE
-2526 AYRAFGARGIAYGPG
+2526 AYEAFRARGIAYGPG
-2541 HRGLDRLLTGDGQV
+2541 HRGLDRLWTGDGQV
-2555 LARLVLPD
+2555 LARLVLPA

-2569 DDYGL
+2569 DSYGL
-2574 HPALLDSALQACV
+2574 HPALVDSALQACA
-2587 GLLPLADE
+2587 GLLPPAGE

-2600 LPFALDEVEITGPC
+2600 LPFAVDEVETGGPC
-2614 APVMWAWVREGGGR
+2614 TPTMWAWVREGGGR
-2628 PGDAVRRLD
+2628 AGEAVRRLD

-2647 SVRLKGVS
+2647 CVRLKGVS
-2655 LRAYTAQPA
+2655 LRAYTAQA
-2664 TGAQPAAAGSPSGTA
+2664 TGEPPAAGGQPAVG

-2692 ADRAGEAG
+2692 AERSGPAE
-2700 ATGATGAGLVLV
+2700 AGLVLV

-2720 ALEARGTARV
+2720 ALESQGTARV
-2730 VRLDSAAPGVD
+2730 VRLESAAPGID

-2754 VKELLGERGQQG
+2754 VKEVLGERGQRS
-2766 VPVQLVAPSA
+2766 VPVQLVASA
-2776 QEPSLWAG
+2776 AHEPSLWAG

-2812 EQVAAQVA
+2812 EQAAAHVA
-2820 ADRAAPS
+2820 ADRAALS
-2827 DTAVRHRGGTR
+2827 DTAVRHHGGTR

-2845 EADGTPAGVPW
+2845 EEDGPAAEPAW
-2856 KDGGVYLITGGAGG
+2856 KDGGVYLVTGGAGG

-2891 GRAPRDGH
+2891 GRAPRDGQ
-2899 KDALLAELTGLGAHA
+2899 KDALLAELTRLGAHA
-2914 AYEQA
+2914 AYERA
-2919 DVAVRDDVEALVGR
+2919 DVAVRDDAEALVRR

-2949 FIKDAFILRKDEAD
+2949 FIKDAFILRKDADD

-2976 HLDEATR
+2976 NLDEATR
-2983 GDDLDFLVAF
+2983 EDGLDFLVAF

-2998 ALGNVGQSDYAAAN
+2998 ALGNVGQCDYAAAN
-3012 SFMDAYAHHR
+3012 AFMDAYAHHR
-3022 NTLVAAGERHGR
+3022 NALVAAGERQGR

-3068 TETGVRALYRAL
+3068 TETGVRALHRAL
-3080 ASQHG
+3080 ASPHS

-3094 PRLRETLLAGL
+3094 PRLRETLLADL
-3105 LADAPS
+3105 LADRAT
-3111 DRLPSDRL
+3111 
-3119 PAGPA
+3119 AAPA
-3124 PAADRPDESAAGRDV
+3124 PVVAPGPVASRPAAPEAAAGGTDPDEGTARK
-3139 TGAGVTGA
+3139 
-3147 GVTVPDATVPE
+3147 AT
-3158 VAVPEVTGAGV
+3158 
-3169 TVPDETTAQK
+3169 
-3179 AAAYFKKLLASV
+3179 AYFRKLLASV
-3191 IDLPAAKIDPEAPL
+3191 IDLPAAKIDAEAPL

-3248 ETHPGRMREL
+3248 ETEPDRMREL
-3258 LPTAAARPQPAPSPS
+3258 LPTTGTRPQPS
-3273 AGPAAAERTVP
+3273 PAAPERTASAPGRTWRTLAP
-3284 ARAWRTLG
+3284 ARAG
-3292 SGQAPAQAQERTQAP
+3292 AAP
-3307 AGVGDVAIIGL
+3307 AGDAAAGSGDVAIIGL

-3343 EVPASRWDVGGFF
+3343 EVPADRWDVGAVF
-3356 DPDPNAPG
+3356 DPAPG
-3364 KTYSKWG
+3364 TPGRTYSKWG
-3371 GFLDGAYD
+3371 GFLDGAHD

-3386 ISPRE
+3386 VSPRE

-3417 DTAKG
+3417 ASAKG

-3474 NLQGPSMSVDSMCSS
+3474 DLRGPSMSVDSMCSS

-3596 AQADVVG
+3596 AQSDVVG

-3643 HTEDRQ
+3643 HTDDRQ

-3689 ARTLNPHIDFAGTP
+3689 ATTLNPHIDFAQTP

-3716 APADGSDTA
+3716 GPADGTGTA
-3725 VPRVAGVSSFG
+3725 APRVAGVSSFG

-3742 HVVIAEY
+3742 HIVIAEY
-3749 LPGEAA
+3749 LPETAEPAPA
-3755 GPAAAD
+3755 GD
-3761 DAQPAVVPLSARTAE
+3761 EQPAVVPLSARTPE
-3776 QLQAQAANL
+3776 QLRAQARNL
-3785 ADWLERPENA
+3785 LDWLERPEHT
-3795 GAALADIAYTL
+3795 GLALADVAHTL

-3811 AMEERLGVIA
+3811 AMEERLGVLA
-3821 GSVPDLLAKLRHFL
+3821 TSVPDLAAKLRDFL
-3835 DDGPG
+3835 DDGA
-3840 SGSGGAGDEVVRST
+3840 GGEEVVRST
-3854 VTRDSAVLT
+3854 ATRDGGVLS
-3863 LFAPDTDLD
+3863 LFDPDTDLD
-3872 AMIGAWAGKGKYEK
+3872 AMIAAWAAKGKYEK

-3899 RLLHGAATPRRIA
+3899 RLLHGAGTPRRIA

-3919 RERCFPFDAEPL
+3919 RERCFPFDGAPV
-3931 VARAPQ
+3931 VARAPH
-3937 GPRPA
+3937 A
-3942 PGPGRL
+3942 PGRL
-3948 HPLVQANTSDFSEQR
+3948 HPLVQANTSDFAEQR

-3970 EEFFL
+3970 QEYFL

-3999 CLTCRTAVEPSAPVA
+3999 CLTCRTAVGPSAPVA

-4048 VYSAPDDEEPVLH
+4048 AYSSPEGAEPVVH
-4061 GEGALYF
+4061 SEGALYF
-4068 MEGAE
+4068 VEGVE
-4073 DTVLDLDALRAA
+4073 ETVLDLEALREA
-4085 CDLPGLTA
+4085 CDLPGLSA
-4093 AECYELYRAAGIA
+4093 EECYELYRAAGIA
-4106 YGPSHRGVRH
+4106 YGPAHRGVRH
-4116 IWTGPGQA
+4116 IRTGPEQA
-4124 LAELALPDPVR
+4124 LAELALPDVLR

-4160 RPGAEGAARSGS
+4160 RPGAEGAAADGS

-4183 LVLDAC
+4183 LVLDVC

-4195 WVRPSGEESA
+4195 WVRPSADQGG
-4205 DAAIRKLDVDLAD
+4205 DAATRKLDVDLAD
-4218 QRGRVRVRIAGLSFR
+4218 QHGCVRVRIGGLSFR
-4233 VLNPNKNHDPISTTE
+4233 TLDLTKNHDPISIPE
-4248 STGDHVTSRQV
+4248 STGDHVTSPQV
-4259 TVHHDPVNPAGTPGA
+4259 TLPHIPVDPARIPGA
-4274 AALSYPQ
+4274 AALSYPS
-4281 WQGRPVQGGLS
+4281 WQARPAQDGPS
-4292 SVDGARRTVLLA
+4292 TVDGARRTVLLA
-4304 GLPEAAELLRSCDDG
+4304 GLPEAAQLLRGSDDSE
-4319 DVVVLADEVGTLDGR
+4319 VVVLTPEGGTLDGR
-4334 YAGYG
+4334 YAGYA

-4361 AIAGGPDALPLTGL
+4361 AFAGGPDALPFAGL
-4375 VAMLRTAA
+4375 AAMLRTAG

-4394 LLDPDDTPATAVERI
+4394 LLDPADTPATAVGRI
-4409 LENRAHPEDTLVRYR
+4409 LENRAHPEDALVRYR
-4424 DGRREVQAWAED
+4424 DGRREVQVWAED
-4436 ATATAAPLPWKENG
+4436 ATASATPLPWKENG
-4450 VYLITG
+4450 VYLVTG
-4456 GTGALGLVLAREIA
+4456 GMGALGLVFAREIA
-4470 ARTGNATLV
+4470 AQTGNATLV
-4479 LTGRSPSDPD
+4479 LSGRSPSDRD
-4489 KLRVLDELVAL
+4489 KRRTLDELVAL
-4500 GARAAHYEQA
+4500 GARAAYYEQA
-4510 DTADRAAVDALVA
+4510 DTASRADADALVA

-4528 CGRIDGVVHSAGV
+4528 CGRIDGVIHGAGV
-4541 THDGFILRKQEA
+4541 THDGFILRKQAE
-4553 EFRGVLAPKVSGV
+4553 EFRDVLAPKVSGV
-4566 VNLDG
+4566 VNLDA
-4571 ATAALPLD
+4571 ATRSLPLD
-4579 FFVTFSST
+4579 FFVTFSSV
-4587 SGASGNV
+4587 SGATGNV

-4609 AWHRQDLVARGER
+4609 AWYRQELVARGER
-4622 SGHSQS
+4622 AGHSQS

-4637 GMHVTPETAALL
+4637 GMHVTAETEALL
-4649 RSRYGV
+4649 RSRHGV
-4655 VPLGTAEGIEA
+4655 VPLGTAEGVTA
-4666 FYRILNSPHSQVMV
+4666 FHRILNSPHSQVMV
-4680 TADAPSG
+4680 TAADPSG
-4687 PPETPAP
+4687 PAGTPASP
-4694 HQTSPVTSAVGTN
+4694 ASHQTLPVTSAVGTN